1 MKGKKFVLRKH
12 GINPKRSQRFVAYE
26 ETLLSECCDIFGVEA
41 CTIFT
46 ESLNT
51 RRKALRLGW
60 KDETIAY
67 YEDQMQKNKNLKE
80 EEEEHD
86 KLKEKEV
93 IKASKTAKS
102 SKTISRSTK
111 TTKTKSKKISTSTKT
126 K

>member
-1 MKGKKFVLRKH
+1 MNKKKFVLRKH
-12 GINPKRSQRFVAYE
+12 GINPNRPQRFIAYE
-26 ETLLSECCDIFGVEA
+26 ETLISKPSNIFGVRA

-67 YEDQMQKNKNLKE
+67 YEDQMQKNNKLNNETEKDDKLE
-80 EEEEHD
+80 EEV
-86 KLKEKEV
+86 L
-93 IKASKTAKS
+93 KASKTSKS
-102 SKTISRSTK
+102 SKTVKRSTK
-111 TTKTKSKKISTSTKT
+111 TTKTRKGKKLSTSTKI